1 MSKTKVLAVLVML
14 VSLPIGMFA
23 DFRENL
29 DRLEF
34 GASAG
39 VGFYVGQQN
48 PVASRPDLLRIQ
60 SYDAVGFGDR
70 GTLKWPGIE
79 TFGFNLGYRFD
90 TRWHLVAQAVRQ
102 RVCFAEYDR
111 EERGSEV
118 RGLYYN
124 AMWHVDAMAEYNLL
138 RYGNKMQPESGVYN
152 VVPYVG
158 LGIGCTM
165 YNQTATLRAVNSTI
179 CAADKDI
186 NTWQPMVG
194 KLYKGKDEKGNVV
207 KEKGE
212 IGVGLYIPMAFGVK
226 WRINDNVQLIGSF
239 QYQMYLS
246 GTGNGGLNSNIT
258 GGTAAEY
265 YQGHAAMKPE
275 VINNIKNRRA
285 YEMLDKKTIG
295 SHDCMFS
302 ISAVFNLERWHE
314 ERLVY

>member
-14 VSLPIGMFA
+14 VSLPIVMFA

-124 AMWHVDAMAEYNLL
+124 AMWHVDVMAEFNILNYANAMMAREGAYNI
-138 RYGNKMQPESGVYN
+138 
-152 VVPYVG
+152 VPYVG
-158 LGIGCTM
+158 LGFGATM
-165 YNQTATLRAVNSTI
+165 FNKEATLRKVNGASGDSENLGSFYPTVGTG
-179 CAADKDI
+179 DK
-186 NTWQPMVG
+186 
-194 KLYKGKDEKGNVV
+194 
-207 KEKGE
+207 E
-212 IGVGLYIPMAFGVK
+212 IGAALYIPMAVGVK
-226 WRINDNVQLIGSF
+226 WRITDNVQLKGTF
-239 QYQMYLS
+239 QYQLYFAS
-246 GTGNGGLNSNIT
+246 KAQGGLSANLE
-258 GGTAAEY
+258 GGSYADYTN
-265 YQGHAAMKPE
+265 MT
-275 VINNIKNRRA
+275 NRPKFD
-285 YEMLDKKTIG
+285 ELDKYVAGKN
-295 SHDCMFS
+295 HDCLFS
-302 ISAVFNLERWHE
+302 LSAIFNLGKWYEDR
-314 ERLVY
+314 VITY

>member
-1 MSKTKVLAVLVML
+1 MSKTKVLTVLL
-14 VSLPIGMFA
+14 VLLSAPMVMFA
-23 DFRENL
+23 GFKDHM
-29 DRLEF
+29 DRIEF
-34 GASAG
+34 GPTAG
-39 VGFYVGQQN
+39 VGFFVGQHN
-48 PVASRPDLLRIQ
+48 PVASDPSIVRIHT
-60 SYDAVGFGDR
+60 YDALGFRKNNLGDY
-70 GTLKWPGIE
+70 GWPGIE
-79 TFGFNLGYRFD
+79 TFGGQVGYRFNM
-90 TRWHLVAQAVRQ
+90 RWHLQFKTMRQ
-102 RVCFAEYDR
+102 RVNFMEIQDN
-111 EERGSEV
+111 V

-165 YNQTATLRAVNSTI
+165 YNQTATLRAVNSTV

-226 WRINDNVQLIGSF
+226 WRVNDNVQLIGSF

-275 VINNIKNRRA
+275 VINNIKNRPA